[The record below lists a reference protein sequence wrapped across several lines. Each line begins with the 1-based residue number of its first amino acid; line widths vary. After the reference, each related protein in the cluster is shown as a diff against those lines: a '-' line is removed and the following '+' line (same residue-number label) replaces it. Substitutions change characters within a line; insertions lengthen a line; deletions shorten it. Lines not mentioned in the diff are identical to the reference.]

1 MPFSNNI
8 LTLLVAFV
16 FLSTSMVLIFHA
28 AREAISHGRQIDRR
42 LAGATE
48 LGELEPSA
56 KNLHLL
62 HKLGAH
68 LSLPNAEEI
77 TRIRHQ
83 LASAGYYDKDT
94 VKSFYAA
101 RLICLIAPQIIILA
115 LWSLLS
121 ARFGTGPVIFF
132 SAILALIGSMGP
144 NAYIAWKKAR
154 RTQRCRDG
162 FPDMMDLMVACIEAG
177 LGMDAAL
184 IRVANELGGRYPA
197 LKVNLDI
204 MNLELRAGQDRHK
217 AMLSFAQRINL
228 EEATALATMLK
239 QAEDM
244 GASIG
249 KALRSFSEDMRK
261 RRMLIA
267 EEKAMALSAKLTVP
281 LILFIFPTILVIV
294 LMPAAMRLAGALG

>member
-1 MPFSNNI
+1 MPLSNNI
-8 LTLLVAFV
+8 LTLLVALV
-16 FLSTSMVLIFHA
+16 FLSTSMVLVFHA
-28 AREAISHGRQIDRR
+28 ARQAISHGRKIDRR
-42 LAGATE
+42 LASGAD
-48 LGELEPSA
+48 LGETEPNAESPHI
-56 KNLHLL
+56 LQ
-62 HKLGAH
+62 KLGAH
-68 LSLPNAEEI
+68 LSLPSAVEI

-101 RLICLIAPQIIILA
+101 RLICLIAPQIIILTF
-115 LWSLLS
+115 WSLLT
-121 ARFGTGPVIFF
+121 ARFGMGVVVFI
-132 SAILALIGSMGP
+132 SALLAIIGAMGP
-144 NAYIAWKKAR
+144 NGYIAWKKAQ
-154 RTQRCRDG
+154 RTQRCREG

-217 AMLSFAQRINL
+217 AMLSFAERINL
-228 EEATALATMLK
+228 EEATSLATMLK

-261 RRMLIA
+261 RRMLLA